1 MLAMALPSQA
11 DARPLPAWCWV
22 PALGVAAGAADLA
35 FAAAWWAP
43 LGVAPIRIP
52 QAIAGWVLGDPAA
65 RAGGLATAVFGALL
79 YFSLTSLMVAGYLA
93 LARRLRSLVAHP
105 LAFGAVHGVAMYVL
119 LFEIVQRAI
128 WFWNG
133 QPQPQASPAWIAA
146 CVCAYVF
153 LIGIPAALATRAHVH
168 ASA

>member
-22 PALGVAAGAADLA
+22 PALGIAAGAADLA

-65 RAGGLATAVFGALL
+65 RAGGMATAAFGALL
-79 YFSLTSLMVAGYLA
+79 YFSIISLMVAGYLA
-93 LARRLRSLVAHP
+93 AARRVRSLVAHP
-105 LAFGAVHGVAMYVL
+105 LACGAVYGATMYVL
-119 LFEIVQRAI
+119 LFEVVQRAI
-128 WFWNG
+128 AWWSG
-133 QPQPQASPAWIAA
+133 QAQPQASAAWLVA
-146 CVCAYVF
+146 CICAFVF
-153 LIGIPAALATRAHVH
+153 LIGMPAALAARAHLH
-168 ASA
+168 AAA